1 MNQKRT
7 YNAVLSILLILL
19 LIPFLSGADWLQFR
33 GGDAG
38 GVAANVELPATW
50 DAESNQNIAWK
61 APLTGKG
68 VSGPI
73 VVGNKV
79 FVTASSGFNQDRL
92 HVMCFDAAKG
102 QSLWERQ
109 FWATG
114 RTICHPTSA
123 VAAPT
128 PASDGRR
135 IFAFFSSN
143 DLACLD
149 LEGNLLWYRGL
160 SFDYPHAGNDV
171 GMASSPVVV
180 DETVIVQM
188 ENQDDSFAAG
198 LDVATGETRW
208 RQERN
213 AYSNW
218 TSPVAIRSAGGKGG
232 LVVMTSSDKATA
244 YDAKSGKEVW
254 THEAGAGIPSATAS
268 GDVVYLPGDSLKALR
283 LNRGS
288 LAVEELWDNNK
299 LAPGNA
305 SPVIYQDR
313 VYVMNKAGVLTC
325 GNAKDGE
332 LLWQVRLK
340 GPFWSSPV
348 IAGEHLYSFSQDGV
362 SQVVRLG
369 EKGEIIGEN
378 KLGEGILSTPAIGDN
393 ALFVRTEKHLW
404 RISK

>member
-1 MNQKRT
+1 MNS
-7 YNAVLSILLILL
+7 NASYAITLALLA
-19 LIPFLSGADWLQFR
+19 PFLTGADWLQFR

-38 GVAANVELPATW
+38 GTAADVQLPISW
-50 DAESNQNIAWK
+50 SAESGEHIAWK

-79 FVTASSGFNQDRL
+79 FVTASSGFTQDRL
-92 HVMCFDAAKG
+92 HVMCFDAASGKN
-102 QSLWERQ
+102 LWERQ

-135 IFAFFSSN
+135 IFAFYSSN
-143 DLACLD
+143 DLVCLD
-149 LEGNLLWYRGL
+149 LDGNLLWYRGL

-180 DETVIVQM
+180 DETVIVQI

-208 RQERN
+208 RQERT
-213 AYSNW
+213 AAANW
-218 TSPVAIRSAGGKGG
+218 SSPIGIRGRDGTGG
-232 LVVMTSSDKATA
+232 LVVLTSSKRATA
-244 YDAKSGKEVW
+244 YEAKSGKEVW
-254 THEAGAGIPSATAS
+254 THDAGAGIPSAAAS
-268 GDVVYLPGDSLKALR
+268 GEVVYVPGDSLKALR

-299 LAPGNA
+299 LAPGNS
-305 SPVIYQDR
+305 SPVIYRDR
-313 VYVMNKAGVLTC
+313 AYVLNKAGVLTC
-325 GNAKDGE
+325 GNIQDGE
-332 LLWQVRLK
+332 ILWQVRLK

-369 EKGEIIGEN
+369 EKGEIVGEN
-378 KLGEGILSTPAIGDN
+378 ALGESILGTPAIGSN

>member
-1 MNQKRT
+1 MNRI
-7 YNAVLSILLILL
+7 ALCVLALT
-19 LIPFLSGADWLQFR
+19 IPTISPAASSAADWLQFR

-38 GVAANVELPATW
+38 GTAADANLPTTW
-50 DAESNQNIAWK
+50 NAEKGESIAWK

-73 VVGNKV
+73 VIGNKV
-79 FVTASSGFNQDRL
+79 FVTASSGFQQDRL
-92 HVMCFDAAKG
+92 HVLCFDATTGK
-102 QSLWERQ
+102 SLWERQ

-114 RTICHPTSA
+114 RTLCHPTSA

-160 SFDYPHAGNDV
+160 SFDYPHAANDV

-180 DETVIVQM
+180 DDTVVVQI

-198 LDVATGETRW
+198 LDVAIGETRW

-213 AYSNW
+213 AGANW
-218 TSPVAIRSAGGKGG
+218 TSPIGVRSRDGKGG
-232 LVVMTSSDKATA
+232 MVVLTSSNKATA

-254 THEAGAGIPSATAS
+254 THEAGAGIPSASAN

-288 LAVEELWDNNK
+288 LAAEELWANVK

-305 SPVIYQDR
+305 SPVIYRDR
-313 VYVMNKAGVLTC
+313 VYVLNKAGVLTC
-325 GNAKDGE
+325 GNDKDGE
-332 LLWQVRLK
+332 IIWQVRLK

-348 IAGEHLYSFSQDGV
+348 IAGEHLYAFNQDGV
-362 SQVVRLG
+362 TQVVRLG
-369 EKGEIIGEN
+369 EKGEVVAENTLGEN
-378 KLGEGILSTPAIGDN
+378 ILGTPANGGN

-404 RISK
+404 RIAK